1 MVTKTR
7 TIKLSDL
14 AATIDQAVEASAG
27 RRLAGGIIIGRQI
40 PANLINKINANTVAR
55 DVTKEVQAA
64 FPDAKLTPKVIKD
77 GGLTTIGFIMK
88 PIELNR

>member
-55 DVTKEVQAA
+55 DVTKMQAA